1 MKRYALKLGEPLAI
15 KPSAIERDE
24 SGFFVIVGDSAPENE
39 KRGTVVVVHV
49 RGALC
54 QFKGDGGDSYEAIVE
69 RVHAAFDSD
78 PKPSSVV
85 LCISSPG
92 GVVAGLNEAV
102 FKIQRLRVLED
113 VPLIAYV
120 NELAASAAFAL
131 ACACDRRFAPPS
143 AIVGSIGT
151 ISTMISQ
158 ARRDAAEGFD
168 FQIITSGKRKS
179 DGHPHAALS
188 DAAVKAEK
196 GRNAQLAQQ
205 FFALAGKALRKSP
218 RYLEGLEAAIYVG
231 DNARKVGLIN
241 AVRSFDETIAGLD
254 KTDTKPPPVVAPNDG
269 NVTDRRAKE
278 LDTAAHSG
286 TTLQRMAQTDAK
298 AQTGSPQEAHMAKAN
313 LKALISRTEA
323 AISTET
329 DPAQLRILEAKL
341 GTFLARAEMDD
352 DGDDDGGKKK
362 PDDDED
368 DDEEDDDEESKAAKA
383 AKKAEEAK
391 KAEAKAKIKSKRA
404 DAKAKHEKLMAELDE
419 EEKKCESEDEE
430 DEEEEASSK
439 ALSAGAAAALASQST
454 ITSEALTRIQKLEKS
469 AEARELA
476 AMIDEAKAA
485 RRITPGEAKTL
496 AKKNAT
502 FVRDFLEM
510 RPKALVATDE
520 EALSEPDRSA
530 AADIP
535 SLAKQMVEAD
545 IKHQGLT
552 GEKADKYRETSYAA
566 HRAAKAGSANG
577 AAGVY

>member
-24 SGFFVIVGDSAPENE
+24 DGFFIIVGDSAPENE

-143 AIVGSIGT
+143 AIVGSIGC

-168 FQIITSGKRKS
+168 FEIITSGARKA
-179 DGHPHAALS
+179 DGHPHQPIS
-188 DAAVKAEK
+188 GAAVKAEK
-196 GRNAQLAQQ
+196 ARNTQLADQ
-205 FFALAGKALRKSP
+205 FFTLAGKALRKSP
-218 RYLEGLEAAIYVG
+218 RYLEGLEAGIYVG
-231 DNARKVGLIN
+231 DAARKVGLIN

-278 LDTAAHSG
+278 LDNSPA
-286 TTLQRMAQTDAK
+286 
-298 AQTGSPQEAHMAKAN
+298 TGSLSPQQGVTKNVRPGDAGMKPN
-313 LKALISRTEA
+313 LKALITKTEA

-352 DGDDDGGKKK
+352 DGDDAGDKKK
-362 PDDDED
+362 PDDDD
-368 DDEEDDDEESKAAKA
+368 DGDEESKAAKA

-419 EEKKCESEDEE
+419 EEKKCESED

-496 AKKNAT
+496 AKKGAT

-520 EALSEPDRSA
+520 EALSEPDRTT
-530 AADIP
+530 AADI
-535 SLAKQMVEAD
+535 STLAKQMVEQD
-545 IKHQGLT
+545 IKNQGLT
-552 GEKADKYRETSYAA
+552 GKKADEYRETSYAA
-566 HRAAKAGSANG
+566 HRAAKAGATNG
-577 AAGVY
+577 AGAVY